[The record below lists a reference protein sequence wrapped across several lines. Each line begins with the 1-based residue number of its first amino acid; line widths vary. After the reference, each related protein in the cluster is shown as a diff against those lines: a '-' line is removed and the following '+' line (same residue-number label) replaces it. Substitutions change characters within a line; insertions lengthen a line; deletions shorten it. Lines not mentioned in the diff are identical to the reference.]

1 MMDMKEREAE
11 SSGVY
16 SQPGHGT
23 LVRFFQRSRGL
34 M

>member
-16 SQPGHGT
+16 PHN
-23 LVRFFQRSRGL
+23 LVMAPWYAFFKDLGA
-34 M
+34 